1 MLFREEWAHRA
12 QGKKVLEGRC
22 GKTIEAKPV
31 FRSDMPHRAREGRG
45 LAQWRKEYDDG
56 SRAPTA
62 CRTLATA
69 GLPPCHMSKSNVRKQ
84 PNKGAALPVL
94 RAIVVLANP
103 RLEDLCVRSQSRL
116 PSKSG
121 RPGSSN
127 RSTGKPGSGAN
138 WTSRLILTRS
148 PRPSLNRCRPLA
160 RPTTDT
166 DGPQAAS
173 RSPAVSGCRECRKL
187 TARCACAAAWKI
199 ARLSSLRTLSQ
210 ESRYEA

>member
-1 MLFREEWAHRA
+1 MRP
-12 QGKKVLEGRC
+12 QP
-22 GKTIEAKPV
+22 KPFTV
-31 FRSDMPHRAREGRG
+31 EIRPS
-45 LAQWRKEYDDG
+45 RKLKPID
-56 SRAPTA
+56 R
-62 CRTLATA
+62 
-69 GLPPCHMSKSNVRKQ
+69 
-84 PNKGAALPVL
+84 
-94 RAIVVLANP
+94 
-103 RLEDLCVRSQSRL
+103 
-116 PSKSG
+116 
-121 RPGSSN
+121 
-127 RSTGKPGSGAN
+127 KPGSGAN